1 MTTNNLQI
9 RWYSGYIRNWQAL
22 CDELSLAKDL
32 SREAREEA
40 ILKAAYQKWG
50 MEMTAHL
57 YGAFAFALYDD
68 EQQKLYVVRDQVG
81 QKQMFYTVADGE
93 LLCSGD
99 INEIAADPRVEKR
112 LNKRMLQQYLFY
124 GYPIGD
130 ETFYEGVY
138 KLCPGH
144 YAVWDGKNVTVTR
157 YWQPVFTPD
166 HSKTD
171 DEWAEE
177 IANIVDEILSE
188 ERADTALPYKESFLS
203 GGVDSSYL
211 LAASDAQYANTV
223 GYAET
228 GFDESTLAR
237 DTAAVLGKGFR
248 AKQIAP
254 RASAQSRSRPMNSLR
269 GSPKRSTRWD
279 SRSAMLPRSPS
290 HWAAPL
296 LRSTPRWYIPARVST
311 NSSAAT
317 TPTAVSS
324 RPIGCISP
332 ALTSCPRTSC
342 AR

>member
-1 MTTNNLQI
+1 MTTDNLQI

-138 KLCPGH
+138 SCVP
-144 YAVWDGKNVTVTR
+144 VTTR
-157 YWQPVFTPD
+157 SGT
-166 HSKTD
+166 
-171 DEWAEE
+171 
-177 IANIVDEILSE
+177 
-188 ERADTALPYKESFLS
+188 ER
-203 GGVDSSYL
+203 
-211 LAASDAQYANTV
+211 
-223 GYAET
+223 
-228 GFDESTLAR
+228 
-237 DTAAVLGKGFR
+237 
-248 AKQIAP
+248 
-254 RASAQSRSRPMNSLR
+254 M
-269 GSPKRSTRWD
+269 
-279 SRSAMLPRSPS
+279 SPS
-290 HWAAPL
+290 
-296 LRSTPRWYIPARVST
+296 R
-311 NSSAAT
+311 AT
-317 TPTAVSS
+317 GSRSS
-324 RPIGCISP
+324 RPTTARLTTNGQRRSQISLTRSSPRNAPIPRCPIKNPSFP
-332 ALTSCPRTSC
+332 AASIPLIF
-342 AR
+342 